1 MHHRF
6 FIDFE
11 IGDSQRA
18 ELVDKDL
25 LHQLI
30 SVFRAK
36 LGDEILLL
44 DNSGF
49 EYSGT
54 IKGIS
59 KKEIIVQINNKA
71 EGKKPNIEI
80 NLFQSLLKKDN
91 LEFVFEK
98 CTEVGVARFVPVLAE
113 HSIKFNLNNERLRKI
128 VKEASEQ
135 CGRAKLPKTEEI
147 MSFEKSVEFAMSDK
161 DAVNF
166 IFHEGRRALI
176 DGARHDSAES
186 KCCDKLSCDFLKNFN
201 SPAGGL
207 KFNLFIGPEGGFSNQ
222 EIELAKKNNFY
233 VLSLGDLVL
242 RAETAAIVSS
252 FLVISK

>member
-1 MHHRF
+1 M
-6 FIDFE
+6 
-11 IGDSQRA
+11 
-18 ELVDKDL
+18 ELADKDL

-49 EYSGT
+49 EYDGT

-71 EGKKPNIEI
+71 EGKMPDIEI

-91 LEFVFEK
+91 LEFIFEK
-98 CTEVGVARFVPVLAE
+98 CSEIGVAKFVPVLAE
-113 HSIKFNLNNERLRKI
+113 HSIKSNLNNERLRKI

-135 CGRAKLPKTEEI
+135 CGRAKLPQIEEI
-147 MSFEKSVEFAMSDK
+147 MSFKKSVEFAISDK
-161 DAVNF
+161 EGVNF

-176 DGARHDSAES
+176 DGARNDSAES
-186 KCCDKLSCDFLKNFN
+186 ECCGKLSCDFLKNFN
-201 SPAGGL
+201 SPRRTK
-207 KFNLFIGPEGGFSNQ
+207 KFNLFIGPEGGFSDK

-242 RAETAAIVSS
+242 RAETAAIAASYAIAT
-252 FLVISK
+252 FNN